1 MNRNWEICAIMFA
14 LVAMFSIDARAQ
26 NPPLNLPPPPG
37 YAAIPNFSGNE
48 AGAAFRG
55 AVNDRLSGVVPI
67 SPRVLSVTFA
77 GLPPERDG
85 VVTYCTDCKQTVPC
99 TGGGSGGWA
108 FGQAGQWSC
117 NAPNAVANVLY
128 QGQAGAQLNTIFGSK
143 LDGSDAISNFN
154 INAQLNVKE
163 FGATSSTASV
173 ACDATGGSTNVS
185 CSASGDFVNGQ
196 NIVLYGAQ
204 TPLAVT
210 PTGLSVTATSHI
222 LDSSYSCPAGN
233 THWSYSVAAVDAN
246 GGISAASAP
255 IMIGNGQAVLNM
267 TCYNQ
272 ITFNDSAN
280 AIGYL
285 IYNCSGVA
293 CTPNNLVATLPV
305 MHAPDGGGAQSPAWN
320 DQGFEF
326 GGTTQYPATPLTSAA
341 AGAMYAKIVS
351 GGGTRNLVLSAR
363 ASVSVIGAYLA
374 HDNAPIFNAVFAA
387 ACAQN
392 VGVGGNMAGGSVIIP
407 AGIYNI
413 AQTIHPS
420 AGCKSLRVEGQ
431 GRSGTP
437 DATNLLWIGPP
448 GGVALSVNQTRD
460 SVFANFGITSS
471 AGQTIGVGLDF
482 DNTPGGSVAS
492 THDFFNLHIGQAAI
506 CTRIGNLAT
515 SNDDL
520 SEFDLVC
527 DGDSQPVGGIYGFYI
542 NESQAKQERFKGQT
556 NGYAYGIYD
565 AATSGGG
572 DFVADMFAFSG
583 QGIQA
588 AYVGGPAAP
597 LVFFRP
603 TCEQCARFLE
613 TAQAGAS
620 ENINVINGRF
630 GNQYVAP
637 DKVFIYYGNRGI
649 LNSENTDY
657 ANGTVNPNWEIF
669 CDSNSYS
676 GGGNQPIIS
685 SGDTFPTL
693 TPFGGACANGSNGI
707 TANDTVRVNGVGT
720 IPLFG
725 GPTNNGSLNLG
736 QLALMGN
743 GTLGLAQTNFAGL
756 PAAPAQ
762 WVPSTHYQGGNLVQ
776 PIAANGFYYKNV
788 SGGGNSAAS
797 QPSWPTAVAGMVV
810 DNNLVWVNAGYENG
824 QEIYCFDCAVANP
837 CAGSGTGAVAK
848 RINGSWVC
856 N

>member
-1 MNRNWEICAIMFA
+1 MNRKWKISAPLIA
-14 LVAMFSIDARAQ
+14 LATLFSTGALAQ
-26 NPPLNLPPPPG
+26 IPPLNVPPAAG
-37 YAAIPNFSGNE
+37 YVAIPNFNGNE

-55 AVNDRLSGVVPI
+55 AVNDRLSGVLPI
-67 SPRVLSVTFA
+67 APRVISVSFA
-77 GLPPERDG
+77 NLAAERDG
-85 VVTYCTDCKQTVPC
+85 AVTYCIDCQKTIPC
-99 TGGGSGGWA
+99 AAGGTGAWA

-128 QGQAGAQLNTIFGSK
+128 QGQAGAQLNSIVGAK
-143 LDGSDAISNFN
+143 LDGSDSISNFN
-154 INAQLNVKE
+154 VNAQLNVRE
-163 FGATSSTASV
+163 FGATSSTVSV
-173 ACDATGGSTNVS
+173 TCNATGGSTNVS
-185 CSASGDFVNGQ
+185 CSGPGDFINGQ
-196 NIVLYGAQ
+196 NVVIFGAQ
-204 TPLAVT
+204 TALAAPPTGLAVT
-210 PTGLSVTATSHI
+210 ATNHI
-222 LDSSYSCPAGN
+222 LDSTYSCPIGN
-233 THWSYSVAAVDAN
+233 THWSYRVAAVDAN
-246 GGISAASAP
+246 GAISAATAP
-255 IMIGNGQAVLNM
+255 VTIGNGQATLNM

-272 ITFNDSAN
+272 IAFNDSAN
-280 AIGYL
+280 AVGYL
-285 IYNCSGVA
+285 IYDCAGTA
-293 CTPNNLVATLPV
+293 CTPNNLVAVIPV
-305 MHAPDGGGAQSPAWN
+305 AHAPDGGGAQSPSWN

-326 GGTTQYPATPLTSAA
+326 GATTQYPSMPLNSAS
-341 AGAMYAKIVS
+341 AGAMYAKVVS
-351 GGGTRNLVLSAR
+351 GGGTPNLVLSAR
-363 ASVSVIGAYLA
+363 ASVSVNGAILV
-374 HDNAPIFNAVFAA
+374 HDNAPIFNSVFAA

-392 VGVGGNMAGGSVIIP
+392 VGAGGNMGGGSVIIP
-407 AGIYNI
+407 AGIYYI
-413 AQTIHPS
+413 AQTIHPTT
-420 AGCKSLRVEGQ
+420 GCKSLRVEGQ

-437 DATNLLWIGPP
+437 DATNLLWIGAP

-460 SVFANFGITSS
+460 SIFANFGITSS
-471 AGQTIGVGLDF
+471 GGQTIGVGLDY
-482 DNTPGGSVAS
+482 DNAPGGSVPS
-492 THDFFNLHIGQAAI
+492 THNIFNLHIGQAAI

-520 SEFDLVC
+520 SEFDMVC
-527 DGDSQPVGGIYGFYI
+527 DGDNQPVGGIYGFYI

-565 AATSGGG
+565 AASSGGG

-588 AYVGGPAAP
+588 VYVAGPAGP

-603 TCEQCARFLE
+603 TCEQCSRFIE
-613 TAQAGAS
+613 TAQAAAA

-630 GNQYVAP
+630 GNLYVAP
-637 DKVFIYYGNRGI
+637 DKVFIYYGYRGI

-657 ANGTVNPNWEIF
+657 ANGTSNPNWEIF
-669 CDSNSYS
+669 CDSNTYS
-676 GGGNQPIIS
+676 GAGNQPIIS

-693 TPFGGACANGSNGI
+693 TPFGGACANGSNAV
-707 TANDTVRVNGVGT
+707 TANATVRVDGVGT

-756 PAAPAQ
+756 PAAPPA

-776 PIAANGFYYKNV
+776 PIAANGFYYKNL
-788 SGGGNSAAS
+788 SGGNSAAS
-797 QPSWPTAVAGMVV
+797 QPSWPTAVSGMVV

-824 QEIYCFDCAVANP
+824 QEIYCFDCAAANP
-837 CAGSGTGAVAK
+837 CSGSGSGAIAK